1 MLECLLVASLPIWG
15 NSWYCSSKL
24 ESVLNFPALS
34 LCITSSVFAFCTYR
48 RFSVLLSES
57 RIKTEQSRLEL
68 MFLAFMY
75 NSVQVLYICFNSTQI
90 KKLIL
95 LFLQCLI
102 KLKHCR
108 RRRPYSK

>member
-48 RFSVLLSES
+48 RFSVLLSKS

-90 KKLIL
+90 KKINFAIFTVLN
-95 LFLQCLI
+95 
-102 KLKHCR
+102 
-108 RRRPYSK
+108 